1 MIKFIKIKKELKEV
15 MLIRVERHI
24 IKRTDKNYSNIK
36 DICHK
41 CKNLYN
47 YTNYILRQRFF
58 KQEGLYNEFE
68 LSSILTKE
76 NQDDYR
82 ALPAQ
87 TSQQV
92 IKLVYKNWKSYF
104 QAIKSYKKDKSRFLG
119 CPKPPKYKPRGEN
132 GYSIALFTNQQAIL
146 KNGLIKFPKQTKL
159 LPIRT
164 KASSIKQVRLIPNSA
179 CFIVE
184 VVYEKEVVQIETTR
198 GAIASIDLGINNFVT
213 FLDNQGY
220 QPFIING
227 KGAKSFNQYY
237 HKTKAK
243 MQSKLKD
250 GRYSSNNIQLLG
262 LKRSMF
268 MQNFLHQSSSLIIKA
283 LKERKISTLVIGL
296 NEDWKQECNMGK
308 RNNQNFISIP
318 HKQFIDQLVYKC
330 EEIGVEVIL
339 TEEAYTSKIDHFIG
353 EEMKYHS
360 TYAGRRI
367 HRGLFKSST
376 GVIVNA
382 DINGALGIMRK
393 VFPEEALALA
403 GLIMNSGVA
412 FTPVIVNSISC
423 HAANIKASNN
433 CISLYTTKKVG

>member
-1 MIKFIKIKKELKEV
+1 M
-15 MLIRVERHI
+15 
-24 IKRTDKNYSNIK
+24 N
-36 DICHK
+36 
-41 CKNLYN
+41 
-47 YTNYILRQRFF
+47 
-58 KQEGLYNEFE
+58 FE

-104 QAIKSYKKDKSRFLG
+104 QAIKSYKKDKGRFLG

-164 KASSIKQVRLIPNSA
+164 KASSIKQVRLIPATA

-184 VVYEKEVVQIETTR
+184 VVYEKEVVQTETTK

-213 FLDNQGY
+213 FLDNQGH

-227 KGAKSFNQYY
+227 KGAKAFNQYY

-268 MQNFLHQSSSLIIKA
+268 MQNFLHQSSSLIIKE

-296 NEDWKQECNMGK
+296 NEDWKQFSNMGK
-308 RNNQNFISIP
+308 RTNQNFISIP

-339 TEEAYTSKIDHFIG
+339 TEEAHTSKIDHFIG

-360 TYAGRRI
+360 KYAGRRI

-403 GLIMNSGVA
+403 GLVRNSGVA

-423 HAANIKASNN
+423 RAANLKASNN
-433 CISLYTTKKVG
+433 RIGLYTTKKLVNANY